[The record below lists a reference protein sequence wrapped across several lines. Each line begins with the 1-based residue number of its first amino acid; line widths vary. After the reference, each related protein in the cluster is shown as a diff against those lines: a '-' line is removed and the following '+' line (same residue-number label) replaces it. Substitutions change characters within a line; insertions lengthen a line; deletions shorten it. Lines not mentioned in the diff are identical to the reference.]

1 MSRHVI
7 LVGLPGSGKSI
18 VGEMVAAELS
28 VTFVDIDRIVTR
40 KQGKPVTTIFAQFG
54 EHAFREMERTEVAAA
69 LAGPPAIV
77 APGGGWAA
85 FGDNLTQVGGAYLIY
100 LQTNPRTAAGR
111 AAPEGTRPLLL
122 DGDPVDRMRNLLQE
136 RESYYL
142 QAQDQVATEGRT
154 PRQVAATVQKLA
166 RENAGL

>member
-7 LVGLPGSGKSI
+7 LVGLPGSGKST

-54 EHAFREMERTEVAAA
+54 EHAFREMERAAVATA

-85 FGDNLTQVGGAYLIY
+85 FEDNLTQVDDAYLIY
-100 LQTNPRTAAGR
+100 LQTNPRTAADR

-122 DGDPVDRMRNLLQE
+122 EGDPTDSMRSLLQE
-136 RESYYL
+136 RQSYYL
-142 QAQDQVATEGRT
+142 RAHDQVSTDGRT
-154 PRQVAATVQKLA
+154 PRQVAATIQKLA